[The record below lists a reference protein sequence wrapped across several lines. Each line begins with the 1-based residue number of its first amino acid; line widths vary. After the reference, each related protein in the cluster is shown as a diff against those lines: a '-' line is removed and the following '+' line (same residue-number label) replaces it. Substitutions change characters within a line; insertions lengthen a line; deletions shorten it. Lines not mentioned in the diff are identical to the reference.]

1 VKKGTNIKQI
11 IGITS
16 MTKSLIEQDAE
27 KSNTLRLLQQ
37 ERLII
42 EVAHLICKS
51 MEEKQIKRSQLAKV
65 LGKSKSWVT
74 QILHADANLTIRTIA
89 DIFTVMGKKLVLSD
103 QNLLEDEKPLRC
115 LTTMIG
121 DYKTTIH
128 LPYKYDEISSELST
142 EPSLVTGA

>member
-16 MTKSLIEQDAE
+16 MTKSRIEQDAE

-128 LPYKYDEISSELST
+128 FPYKYDEISSELST